1 MSVYFNLREYFGD
14 DMYKIIDIFSNNKIF
29 QSFALFRL
37 FRLLAN
43 NHHLRSSLFG
53 RDSRLGI
60 LTNIRKEGGEG
71 SCPVFLCVMVDM

>member
-1 MSVYFNLREYFGD
+1 
-14 DMYKIIDIFSNNKIF
+14 MYKIIDIFSNNKIF

-37 FRLLAN
+37 FKLLAN

-53 RDSRLGI
+53 RYQVRRDSRLGI

>member
-29 QSFALFRL
+29 QSFVL

-53 RDSRLGI
+53 RYQVRRDSRLGI

-71 SCPVFLCVMVDM
+71 RGVVLFSCA